1 MQANAPQPVSE
12 TRCDTDDEEA
22 AREWADEEAAKI
34 GYIWARRYP
43 AGRDWLTTVP
53 SRVASTAR

>member
-1 MQANAPQPVSE
+1 MQANAPQPASE
-12 TRCDTDDEEA
+12 SRCDEDEEHA

-43 AGRDWLTTVP
+43 AGRDWLKPGPDTQ
-53 SRVASTAR
+53 RQ